1 MHPTKRILKLV
12 GALCRARNARRPVS
26 LEKAYAALAT
36 AQGRAPSAA
45 GSWVNTL
52 MAAYFQEAY
61 LLGQPWTAAEYYSNL
76 EGDM

>member
-1 MHPTKRILKLV
+1 MHPTKRIVRLV
-12 GALCRARNARRPVS
+12 GALCRARNAGRPVS
-26 LEKAYAALAT
+26 LEKAYTALAT

-61 LLGQPWTAAEYYSNL
+61 ELGQPWTKASYYTNL